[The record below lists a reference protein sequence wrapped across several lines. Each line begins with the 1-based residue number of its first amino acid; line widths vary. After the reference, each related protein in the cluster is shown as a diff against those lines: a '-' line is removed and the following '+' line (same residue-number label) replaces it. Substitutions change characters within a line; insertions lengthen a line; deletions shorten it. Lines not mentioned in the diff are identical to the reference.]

1 MMNGIPS
8 FRRHLLALLAV
19 TWLLPLPRALAQPTL
34 ADVFQRDTPPGA
46 TPGAAQQQN
55 GGAPEQNR
63 AAAPRDELGRDT
75 PRGTVEAFL
84 AAASEGD
91 YEKAAQYLGVRGLPN
106 AGMSSAD
113 LAHALKVVLDRTLWI
128 DTSALSDEPG
138 GRSEDGLP
146 ASRELVGQIPI
157 EGEDGIATVDVLLQR
172 AREGGVPIWK
182 FAGATLARVP
192 DLYDRFGYGIL
203 EAYLPAILFEM
214 RIAGIP
220 LVEWLG
226 VVVVALA
233 AIFLAYVVTGVIIW
247 LLRRHDSE
255 LFQQLGRFAAGPLR
269 LVVGVLIFAA
279 GEKFLSL
286 TILARTVLSAVE
298 STLLIVAMAWTALR
312 LIDVLGAML
321 TRRLVARGQGN
332 VIAIVAPARKVVK
345 VLVVA
350 FALVAM
356 LGSFGF
362 NVTALIA
369 GLGVGGIA
377 FALAAQKTI
386 ENMFG
391 GVTLFANQPVRVGDF
406 CRFGDKVGTVED
418 VGLYSTR
425 VRTLERTV
433 ITVPNA
439 DFAGLQLENYSGRD
453 KIWYHPTLG
462 LRYETTPDQIRY
474 ILVAVREM
482 LYAHPKVDP
491 DTARVRFVGFGASSL
506 DLEVFSYVQVT
517 DFGEF
522 LEVAEDLNLR
532 IMDIVAE
539 AGSGF
544 AFPSQTMYVEQS
556 DGVDRDAAERAEQ
569 KVAEWRQRKELYLP
583 RFPSDKIRELRGRLD
598 YPPEGSPGTAA
609 PDNGRGM

>member
-1 MMNGIPS
+1 MMDGNRY
-8 FRRHLLALLAV
+8 FRRCLLALLAF
-19 TWLLPLPRALAQPTL
+19 TLLMPLPRAVAQPTL
-34 ADVFQRDTPPGA
+34 ADVFQRDTPPDA
-46 TPGAAQQQN
+46 TAGAAEQQS
-55 GGAPEQNR
+55 GD
-63 AAAPRDELGRDT
+63 AAEPDQAAVPQDELGRDT
-75 PRGTVEAFL
+75 PRGSVEGFL

-106 AGMSSAD
+106 AGMSSTD
-113 LAHALKVVLDRTLWI
+113 LAHALKAVLDRTLWI
-128 DTSALSDEPG
+128 DTGALSDDPG

-146 ASRELVGQIPI
+146 ADRELVGQIPI
-157 EGEDGIATVDVLLQR
+157 EGEDGVATVDVLLQR
-172 AREGGVPIWK
+172 ALEGGVPIWK

-192 DLYDRFGYGIL
+192 YLYDRFGYGIL

-214 RIAGIP
+214 QIAGIP

-226 VVVVALA
+226 VVLVALA
-233 AIFLAYVVTGVIIW
+233 AIVLAYLITGVVVW

-269 LVVGVLIFAA
+269 LAVGVLIFAA
-279 GEKFLSL
+279 GEKLLSL

-298 STLLIVAMAWTALR
+298 TMLLIVAMAWTALR
-312 LIDVLGAML
+312 LVDVLGAML
-321 TRRLVARGQGN
+321 TRRLVARGQGS
-332 VIAIVAPARKVVK
+332 VVAIVPPARKVVK

-356 LGSFGF
+356 LASFGF

-425 VRTLERTV
+425 VRTLDRTV

-439 DFAGLQLENYSGRD
+439 DFAGLQLENISRRD
-453 KIWYHPTLG
+453 KIWYHPTIG
-462 LRYETTPDQIRY
+462 LRYETSPDQIRY

-491 DTARVRFVGFGASSL
+491 DAARIRFVGFGASSL
-506 DLEVFSYVQVT
+506 DLEVFAYVQVT

-556 DGVDRDAAERAEQ
+556 EGVDRAAAERAEQ
-569 KVAEWRQRKELYLP
+569 KVSEWRQRKELYLP
-583 RFPSDKIRELRGRLD
+583 RFPSDKIRELRGRLS
-598 YPPEGSPGTAA
+598 YPPEGSPVTTAGE
-609 PDNGRGM
+609 NGRGV